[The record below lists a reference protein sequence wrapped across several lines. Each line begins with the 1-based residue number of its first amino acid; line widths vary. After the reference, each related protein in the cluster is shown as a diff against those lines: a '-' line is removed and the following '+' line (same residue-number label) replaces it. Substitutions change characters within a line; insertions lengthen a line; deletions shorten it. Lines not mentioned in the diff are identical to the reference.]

1 MKTRKDRKPLTQ
13 IPVNFWLLHLIHLD
27 TMRRRPGMDTVCYGG
42 RPHVAVRQNQ
52 QFEEGFGYTARETD
66 AKPWNL
72 AGLKWVSLVRQG
84 SLEA

>member
-1 MKTRKDRKPLTQ
+1 
-13 IPVNFWLLHLIHLD
+13 
-27 TMRRRPGMDTVCYGG
+27 MDTVCYGG